1 MNDRMSLKTIEAR
14 LTRGHRV
21 ASGLATDSPY
31 DRGTIEMQTPYFQ
44 KLGLDLSGYY
54 RGTLNP
60 NISPFIA
67 EIKKPQ
73 YTFKGVK

>member
-1 MNDRMSLKTIEAR
+1 MSLKTIEAR